1 MKLLLSGILMLLIVV
16 CFDSCKNS
24 SDNNSKTDSVSSD
37 SYRHALTGKL
47 YLFAPEFDSTNLV
60 ATGACDCCSS
70 NIAFLDDSIF
80 LNIDYCEDGC
90 TYVKGKYH
98 FDNRRLLLNF
108 DSVTIE
114 KIFPESDS
122 PEQGLTDF
130 VYNTTIYKPDSRT
143 YAENEYKGRIIFS
156 NGNGFGAID
165 TGATT
170 SDMMNSIR
178 AQGIWDKLNA
188 DPKSIVRQAEE
199 QVNTNLMG
207 SWSLAGEKN
216 ASFQILEKT
225 IYFLDQPKK
234 YAYKI
239 QNDSLKI
246 KYDNHETAF
255 AVSMKGS
262 DTLIF
267 EGDDRQVY
275 YRFKN

>member
-1 MKLLLSGILMLLIVV
+1 MKLLLSGILLILILF
-16 CFDSCKNS
+16 CFDCCQNASPANP
-24 SDNNSKTDSVSSD
+24 KTDSAQAD
-37 SYRHALTGKL
+37 AYRHALTGKL

-90 TYVKGKYH
+90 TYVKGKYRY
-98 FDNRRLLLNF
+98 DNQQLVLNY

-114 KIFPESDS
+114 KIYPEPDS
-122 PEQGLTDF
+122 TEQAPTDF
-130 VYNTTIYKPDSRT
+130 VYNTTMYKQNSRT
-143 YAENEYKGRIIFS
+143 YAKNEYKGRIIFS
-156 NGNGFGAID
+156 NGRGFGAVD
-165 TGATT
+165 TGGTT
-170 SDMMNSIR
+170 IDMMNSVR

-188 DPKSIVRQAEE
+188 DPKSIVRKAEE
-199 QVNTNLMG
+199 EVNENLKG

-225 IYFLDQPKK
+225 IYFLDQPKQYK
-234 YAYKI
+234 YKI

-246 KYDNHETAF
+246 TYDNHESAF
-255 AVSMKGS
+255 LVSMKGS

-275 YRFKN
+275 YRSKN